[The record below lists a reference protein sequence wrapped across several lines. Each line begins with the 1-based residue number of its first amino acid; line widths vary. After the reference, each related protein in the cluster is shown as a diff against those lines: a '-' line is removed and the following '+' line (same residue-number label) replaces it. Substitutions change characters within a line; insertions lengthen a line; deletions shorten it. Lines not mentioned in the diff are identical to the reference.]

1 MRQQVNTRDAVNGG
15 CSVDVIIPS
24 YKPDRKFSRLL
35 AMLGRQSVPIRKIL
49 VMNTE
54 RSYWNEEGYKGIP
67 NLEVH
72 HVEKKDFDHGG
83 TRNLGA
89 SYSTADLM
97 VFMTQDAVPA
107 DEFLIEKLTAPF
119 HGNEKVAVSYGRQL
133 ADKDCGFIETYTRSF
148 NYPEEDRIKDL
159 DDLEELGIK
168 TFFCSNVCAAYKKE
182 IFTVLNGFTSHTIFN
197 EDMIYAGRAVKAGYG
212 IAYCASARVVHSH
225 NYSCMQQFHRNFDL
239 AVSQAQH
246 PEVFGGIRSESEGIR
261 LVKKTAEYLKEQK
274 KLYLL
279 PQLVM
284 TSGFKYLGYRLGKSY
299 CRLPKRMVLACTMNR
314 EFWTRNEMN
323 E

>member
-1 MRQQVNTRDAVNGG
+1 MNKHKGDAGFT
-15 CSVDVIIPS
+15 VDVIIPS
-24 YKPDRKFSRLL
+24 YKPDRRFARLL
-35 AMLGRQSVPIRKIL
+35 AMLGRQTVPIRKII

-89 SYSTADLM
+89 SYSKADLM

-107 DEFLIEKLTAPF
+107 DEALIEKLTAPF
-119 HGNEKVAVSYGRQL
+119 YGSERVSASYGRQL

-148 NYPEEDRIKDL
+148 NYPEEDRIKDQS
-159 DDLEELGIK
+159 DLEELGIK

-182 IFTVLNGFTSHTIFN
+182 IFTALGGFTNHTIFN
-197 EDMIYAGRAVKAGYG
+197 EDMIYAGHAVKAGYA

-225 NYSCMQQFHRNFDL
+225 NYSCIQQFHRNFDL
-239 AVSQAQH
+239 AVSQARH

-261 LVKKTAEYLKEQK
+261 LVKKTAGYLKEQK

-284 TSGFKYLGYRLGKSY
+284 TSGFKYLGYRFGKSY
-299 CRLPKRMVLACTMNR
+299 RRLPRRMVLAFTMNR
-314 EFWTRNEMN
+314 EFWAGNERNE
-323 E
+323 